1 MDRSALPLGSAC
13 LRRRLIHKSARSAL
27 ISINSNNLN
36 LNLAHDVLVSPAVV
50 CAKVDKHMLKI
61 TKQAENAQISRVSLH
76 GHFTGEYVPEV
87 EKALSE
93 NGCKQGKLALDLRNV
108 TFVDRAAME
117 FLRRAKSKKIRI
129 ENTPSYVTRWIEQ
142 EVS

>member
-1 MDRSALPLGSAC
+1 MDHAALPLGSVC
-13 LRRRLIHKSARSAL
+13 LQQRLIRKSARSAL

-61 TKQAENAQISRVSLH
+61 TNQAENAQISRVSLH

-108 TFVDRAAME
+108 RFVDRAAME

>member
-1 MDRSALPLGSAC
+1 M
-13 LRRRLIHKSARSAL
+13 RRG
-27 ISINSNNLN
+27 
-36 LNLAHDVLVSPAVV
+36 
-50 CAKVDKHMLKI
+50 DKYMLKI
-61 TKQAENAQISRVSLH
+61 TKQAEKAGISTVSLH

-93 NGCKQGKLALDLRNV
+93 NGCKAGKVALDLKNV
-108 TFVDRAAME
+108 TFVDRTAME
-117 FLRRAKSKKIRI
+117 FLRRTKSKKIRI